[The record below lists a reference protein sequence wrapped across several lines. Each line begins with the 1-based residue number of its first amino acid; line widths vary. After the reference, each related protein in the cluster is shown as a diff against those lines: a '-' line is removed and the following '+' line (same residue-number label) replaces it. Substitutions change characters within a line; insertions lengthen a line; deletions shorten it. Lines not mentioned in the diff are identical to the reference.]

1 MTSPEVLVE
10 HKKLAKTSVQ
20 QKPNSL
26 SQTRTTAQYNNPF
39 PPPTTGHPH
48 APLISNQ
55 LPTRTHFVLRHRP
68 HRPLHNA
75 QRPTRTQNHTAMHRT
90 TAGKGAM
97 LLGLLCN
104 LVCNVMVADAAPVA
118 SVAAAVGAS
127 QLTTGTEP
135 VAQLPRARRGS
146 EEFTQHAK
154 KHCYSQRLAPQTR
167 YSSLPTAKAACAAN
181 SNCFGVYDNGCRQ
194 SSIYLCDAQKITSSA
209 KLTASSSSCVF
220 EKVATSTTAHA
231 SRVADCPSGYT
242 NMGATCHRL
251 VSTYSARSSVASC
264 PSGYTNMGATCY
276 KPVKCSGGWPWTW
289 KCTGGGSV
297 GMGSMTCPSN
307 RFKKGARCYV
317 RCKAGYTNNGETCG
331 RAAHDLGMGS
341 MTCRS
346 TEIRTGARCYTEN
359 PHGDYHLTDTQEAT
373 LFGAGNRARRD
384 MRKDERY
391 KWPNGEI
398 VYKFCQAGQQCVL
411 PAGTSWHTSAFNW
424 QTTND
429 ATFQQRGFDAADDG
443 AIRQRV
449 RSAMGALEKETVL
462 SFREWRDGDKDFV
475 VIADFGPGADGGG
488 CWSYVGKIGG
498 AQMLNL
504 GRRRAGKYGGG
515 CAEHED
521 PITHELLHA
530 AGLFHEQDRPDR
542 DEYVTG
548 MSSTAKTLRNAQTK
562 GVPYDF
568 ASIMHYGFRAT
579 NGRTPLG
586 NSLYAAQNKPAI
598 GYFPLAA
605 QPKGAS
611 QLDKVGLS
619 ALYSGV
625 QDSGSIKLFKQDA
638 WCIDGQE
645 LYNSHGSKGMGT
657 VEDCAKACLSDARCS
672 YFGWGFDT
680 HYNAYKCATFS
691 AKGCSKTHAYGTGDL
706 NIYHRPSAAS
716 CNRGAQFIN
725 GAQYSQ
731 TVLCNT
737 GGCGMSWASIE
748 TQCVAKDKGY
758 GVFYQKHSNGHVI
771 CGVYKTHTPSTKA
784 SARSFSIA
792 GVCGV

>member
-1 MTSPEVLVE
+1 M
-10 HKKLAKTSVQ
+10 
-20 QKPNSL
+20 
-26 SQTRTTAQYNNPF
+26 
-39 PPPTTGHPH
+39 
-48 APLISNQ
+48 
-55 LPTRTHFVLRHRP
+55 
-68 HRPLHNA
+68 
-75 QRPTRTQNHTAMHRT
+75 
-90 TAGKGAM
+90 
-97 LLGLLCN
+97 
-104 LVCNVMVADAAPVA
+104 
-118 SVAAAVGAS
+118 
-127 QLTTGTEP
+127 
-135 VAQLPRARRGS
+135 
-146 EEFTQHAK
+146 
-154 KHCYSQRLAPQTR
+154 
-167 YSSLPTAKAACAAN
+167 
-181 SNCFGVYDNGCRQ
+181 
-194 SSIYLCDAQKITSSA
+194 
-209 KLTASSSSCVF
+209 
-220 EKVATSTTAHA
+220 
-231 SRVADCPSGYT
+231 
-242 NMGATCHRL
+242 
-251 VSTYSARSSVASC
+251 
-264 PSGYTNMGATCY
+264 
-276 KPVKCSGGWPWTW
+276 
-289 KCTGGGSV
+289 
-297 GMGSMTCPSN
+297 
-307 RFKKGARCYV
+307 
-317 RCKAGYTNNGETCG
+317 
-331 RAAHDLGMGS
+331 
-341 MTCRS
+341 
-346 TEIRTGARCYTEN
+346 
-359 PHGDYHLTDTQEAT
+359 
-373 LFGAGNRARRD
+373 
-384 MRKDERY
+384 
-391 KWPNGEI
+391 
-398 VYKFCQAGQQCVL
+398 L

-548 MSSTAKTLRNAQTK
+548 MSSTAKTLRNSQTK
-562 GVPYDF
+562 GIPYDF

-657 VEDCAKACLSDARCS
+657 VEDCAKVCLSDARCS

-680 HYNAYKCATFS
+680 HYNAYKCGTFS

-706 NIYHRPSAAS
+706 NIYHFTCEMLPTTKSATTDIPTRRIRGSHILRRLSEPTRVPAAKRPALPTQRAS
-716 CNRGAQFIN
+716 
-725 GAQYSQ
+725 
-731 TVLCNT
+731 
-737 GGCGMSWASIE
+737 
-748 TQCVAKDKGY
+748 
-758 GVFYQKHSNGHVI
+758 
-771 CGVYKTHTPSTKA
+771 
-784 SARSFSIA
+784 
-792 GVCGV
+792 VCG